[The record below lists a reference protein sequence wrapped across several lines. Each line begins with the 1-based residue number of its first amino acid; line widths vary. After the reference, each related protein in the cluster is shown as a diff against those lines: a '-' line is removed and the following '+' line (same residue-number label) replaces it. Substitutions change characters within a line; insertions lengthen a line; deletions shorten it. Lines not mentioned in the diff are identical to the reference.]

1 MVSTAITISGDV
13 TGDVTGDPPN
23 VAQGD
28 LDVTA
33 DSGLATATNP
43 QWEISQ
49 DPASGTATID
59 EDTGEWTYT
68 VDPAF
73 FDDLDNGEIVSDSF
87 EVMVTTTVVDIFGIE
102 TVVTDTQ
109 MIDITIEGV
118 CFTAGTRI
126 DTPDGVRRIENLRV
140 GEKVLTADSGPQ
152 PIRWLESSHLD
163 PDRLKEN
170 PTMRPVRIS
179 AGSLGPGIPKR
190 DLLVSQ
196 QHRILISGPKVE
208 ILFGAPEVLV
218 AAKHL
223 CSWPGIQIDMSDEP
237 VTYLHILLDQH
248 EILTAEGAQAESLF
262 LGDEALHSLSSDAL
276 QELADIFPDRPTQRH
291 IGFGR
296 AARLIL
302 KEFEVLALA

>member
-1 MVSTAITISGDV
+1 MVSTAITISGDM

-23 VAQGD
+23 VAQGS

-33 DSGLATATNP
+33 DSAFATATDP

-73 FDDLDNGEIVSDSF
+73 FDDLDNGVTASDSF
-87 EVMVTTTVVDIFGIE
+87 EVTVTTTVVDIFGNE
-102 TVVTDTQ
+102 TVETATET
-109 MIDITIEGV
+109 IDITIEGV
-118 CFTAGTRI
+118 CFTAGTWI
-126 DTPDGVRRIENLRV
+126 ETPQGNRRIEELRV
-140 GEKVLTADSGPQ
+140 GDRVSTADHGPQ
-152 PIRWLESSHLD
+152 PVRWIESSQLG
-163 PDRLKEN
+163 PDQLIEN
-170 PTMRPVRIS
+170 PAMRPVRIS
-179 AGSLGPGIPKR
+179 AGSLGPGTPKR

-208 ILFGAPEVLV
+208 TLFGAPEVLV

-223 CSWPGIQIDMSDEP
+223 CSWPGIRIDLSDEP

-248 EILTAEGAQAESLF
+248 EILTAEGARAESLF
-262 LGDEALHSLSSDAL
+262 LGDEALHTLSSGAL
-276 QELADIFPDRPTQRH
+276 QELADIFPDRPAQQH
-291 IGFGR
+291 VGFGR

-302 KEFEVLALA
+302 KEYEALALP